1 MGGERIYFT
10 VFNLSKQAYYT
21 CDETQKCQY
30 YTCGVSHIDIQN
42 CYEKLLSL
50 IKINIHEEYF
60 DQYSI
65 RNNIFNK

>member
-21 CDETQKCQY
+21 CDETQKRQY

-42 CYEKLLSL
+42 CCEKLLSL
-50 IKINIHEEYF
+50 IKIHEEYF
-60 DQYSI
+60 DQYNIKNS
-65 RNNIFNK
+65 IFNK